1 MSNLV
6 HKEFYGVMESK
17 GRKGQCHFLSTS
29 FFPILIFPVDCTFC
43 ASHIFSKLGSIL
55 DLKLHC
61 FFQSWTSNFFE
72 LIFYLI
78 NLILKISLFISLT
91 KSLILVVGIFVGYK
105 MPYDNGYF
113 LRHYVLSRNA

>member
-1 MSNLV
+1 MSNHV
-6 HKEFYGVMESK
+6 HKEFYSVVESK
-17 GRKGQCHFLSTS
+17 GWRGQCHLLSTS
-29 FFPILIFPVDCTFC
+29 FFSILIFPVDCTFC
-43 ASHIFSKLGSIL
+43 TSHIFSKLGSIL

-78 NLILKISLFISLT
+78 NLIFKISLFFSLN
-91 KSLILVVGIFVGYK
+91 KSLILVVGIFVGNK

-113 LRHYVLSRNA
+113 LRHRNA